1 MYFFFSVCFS
11 HFSFSFSP
19 RILSCSLVQYS
30 VSARFSASVSILSL
44 FFSSICLSIA
54 SVSSLS
60 RFFRSLLSSSCSCIL
75 AWARFVPS
83 FSMRSQIVNMQ
94 LSMFHESQ
102 FLLLSLPLLLSLFS
116 FMLFHLSPIVIFI
129 SFQFVFP
136 LFSFHFDQG
145 SIVND
150 ELVDLLSRL
159 FGFFF
164 GII

>member
-83 FSMRSQIVNMQ
+83 FSMRSSSVCSLCLVSSSYFCFMYMNCLISSIASTFSFLVLSRSRSISANRSLSPVNSIS
-94 LSMFHESQ
+94 LS
-102 FLLLSLPLLLSLFS
+102 LLSKSSLS
-116 FMLFHLSPIVIFI
+116 
-129 SFQFVFP
+129 
-136 LFSFHFDQG
+136 
-145 SIVND
+145 
-150 ELVDLLSRL
+150 
-159 FGFFF
+159 FFL
-164 GII
+164 